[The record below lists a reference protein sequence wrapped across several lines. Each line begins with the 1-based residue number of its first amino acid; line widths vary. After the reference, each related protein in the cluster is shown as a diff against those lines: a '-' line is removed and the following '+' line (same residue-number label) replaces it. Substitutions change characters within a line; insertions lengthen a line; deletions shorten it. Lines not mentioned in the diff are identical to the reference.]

1 VPAVLFNVHA
11 IQWSYRGGHAGQ
23 EYILEALAGV
33 DGLPM
38 NRCLA
43 VLLLTLGASLAAGAE
58 FPERDIQ
65 LVVPF
70 EPGGAG
76 DITSRIIAESV
87 NGLLDDAEIR
97 VINRSGGGGIVGQ
110 TFVSRA
116 RPDGYT
122 LLSMTSSVVTNPRL
136 KGASYSV
143 DDFRPV
149 ALYNF
154 DPEVIAVSA
163 DSPFADI
170 GALVGEARKRKLN
183 MVTAGIATTHHMVG
197 LAIEEKSDLG
207 FNYLPIRGFGK
218 QLQAVMGNHADGG
231 FWPLGE
237 AATHADGGTIRILAV
252 AAAERDERFPDV
264 PTFAEAGLPITVW
277 ATFRGWAVPRETPDD
292 VVATL
297 AELLR
302 RVDALPEYRRKMEA
316 AGYRPVYRSAEE
328 FQAVVDEYR
337 LLTDAVIEAHGLAR

>member
-1 VPAVLFNVHA
+1 MHVRRFFQSLSLVLV
-11 IQWSYRGGHAGQ
+11 
-23 EYILEALAGV
+23 
-33 DGLPM
+33 
-38 NRCLA
+38 
-43 VLLLTLGASLAAGAE
+43 ASLAVAAG

-76 DITSRIIAESV
+76 DITSRIIAEAA

-97 VINRSGGGGIVGQ
+97 VINRAGGGGIVGQ

-122 LLSMTSSVVTNPRL
+122 LLSMTSSTVTNPRL

-143 DDFRPV
+143 DDFQPV

-163 DSPFADI
+163 DSPFEDVASFI
-170 GALVGEARKRKLN
+170 AEARNRKLN

-197 LAIEEKSDLG
+197 LAIEEKSDLQ

-237 AATHADGGTIRILAV
+237 AATHVEGGTIRILAV
-252 AAAERDERFPDV
+252 AAEARDERFPDV
-264 PTFAEAGLPITVW
+264 PTFAEAGLPLSVW
-277 ATFRGWAVPRETPDD
+277 ATFRGWAVPAGTPDD
-292 VVATL
+292 VVAAL

-302 RVDALPEYRRKMEA
+302 RVDQSEEYRRKMEA
-316 AGYRPVYRSAEE
+316 AGYRPVYRSADE
-328 FQAVVDEYR
+328 FEAVINEYR
-337 LLTDAVIEAHGLAR
+337 RLTDAVIDAHGLGR

>member
-1 VPAVLFNVHA
+1 MKRILPSLVLAFFTAVA
-11 IQWSYRGGHAGQ
+11 Y
-23 EYILEALAGV
+23 
-33 DGLPM
+33 
-38 NRCLA
+38 
-43 VLLLTLGASLAAGAE
+43 AAD

-76 DITSRIIAESV
+76 DITSRIIAESANELL
-87 NGLLDDAEIR
+87 NGSEIK

-110 TFVSRA
+110 TFVSRSRA
-116 RPDGYT
+116 DGYT
-122 LLSMTSSVVTNPRL
+122 ILSMTSSVVTNPTL

-154 DPEVIAVSA
+154 DPEVIAVAA
-163 DSPFADI
+163 DSPITDI
-170 GALVGEARKRKLN
+170 AGFMEAAKTRKLN

-197 LAIEEKSDLG
+197 LAIEEKSNLR

-237 AATHADGGTIRILAV
+237 AATHAEGGTVRILAV
-252 AAAERDERFPDV
+252 AAETRDERFPDV
-264 PTFAEAGLPITVW
+264 PTFAEAGLPVSVW
-277 ATFRGWAVPRETPDD
+277 ATFRGWAVPAGTPDD
-292 VVATL
+292 VVSTL
-297 AELLR
+297 AGLLE
-302 RVDALPEYRRKMEA
+302 RVGQSPEYRRKMEA
-316 AGYRPVYRSAEE
+316 AGYRPAYRAGPE
-328 FQAVVDEYR
+328 FEAVISDYR
-337 LLTDAVIEAHGLAR
+337 KLTDAVIAAHGLGR

>member
-1 VPAVLFNVHA
+1 VSRTLASL
-11 IQWSYRGGHAGQ
+11 
-23 EYILEALAGV
+23 LLALA
-33 DGLPM
+33 
-38 NRCLA
+38 
-43 VLLLTLGASLAAGAE
+43 ASLTAAAG
-58 FPERDIQ
+58 FPARDIQ

-76 DITSRIIAESV
+76 DITSRIIAETA
-87 NGLLDDAEIR
+87 NGLLDDVEIR
-97 VINRSGGGGIVGQ
+97 VVNRSGGGGIVGQ

-122 LLSMTSSVVTNPRL
+122 LLSMTSSVVTNPSL

-143 DDFRPV
+143 DDFTPV

-170 GALVGEARKRKLN
+170 SALIAAAKIRKLN

-197 LAIEEKSDLG
+197 LAIEEKSDLQ

-237 AATHADGGTIRILAV
+237 AASHVEGGTIRILAV
-252 AAAERDERFPDV
+252 AADVRDERFPDV
-264 PTFAEAGLPITVW
+264 PTFAEAGLPVSVW
-277 ATFRGWAVPRETPDD
+277 ATFRGWAVPSGTPDD
-292 VVATL
+292 VVDAL
-297 AELLR
+297 AALLK
-302 RVDALPEYRRKMEA
+302 RVDQSAEYRQKMEA
-316 AGYRPVYRSAEE
+316 AGYRPVYRSADE
-328 FQAVVDEYR
+328 FRAVVDEYR
-337 LLTDAVIEAHGLAR
+337 QLTDTVIDAHGLGR